1 MNEALSKQDVQA
13 LRKADTVVFHHD
25 RLGDRKN
32 GNSGR
37 IRCIKR
43 TSQAEME
50 RDPYAP
56 QDREYELEVDSWIT
70 LGHDSIPDGETLSDF
85 RDKIR
90 GSEVVSP
97 YHGYIGGNAL
107 STCIGLMR
115 VGDFVK
121 LRWYY
126 GAGNTHTDRANL
138 HRDHLELQ
146 IERPQSKGVKLMTFL
161 LRVGVCEDNSARMLS
176 HWY

>member
-1 MNEALSKQDVQA
+1 MGLSKQDLAA

-25 RLGDRKN
+25 RLSDRKN
-32 GNSGR
+32 GSMGR

-43 TSQAEME
+43 TSQAEMD

-56 QDREYELEVDSWIT
+56 QDREYQMEVDSWVN
-70 LGHDSIPDGETLSDF
+70 LGHDSIPDGETPSEF
-85 RDKIR
+85 RDKLR
-90 GSEVVSP
+90 GSEVVYP
-97 YHGYIGGNAL
+97 YHGYVGGNAL

-115 VGDFVK
+115 AGDTLK
-121 LRWYY
+121 LKWYY
-126 GAGNTHTDRANL
+126 GGENDYTKAAKL

-146 IERPQSKGVKLMTFL
+146 IERQGKRETKLMTFL
-161 LRVGVCEDNSARMLS
+161 LRVSVCPDNSARMLS